1 MRPRLLLEP
10 EAKADL
16 LAAFRWYEAQR
27 TGLGSEFL
35 AEVAHVFATIE
46 ANPEQFPVIRGRT
59 RRGLVRRFPYGIFY
73 IIDPDLVAVTACMH
87 GRRDPQR
94 WQTRR

>member
-16 LAAFRWYEAQR
+16 ASAFE
-27 TGLGSEFL
+27 
-35 AEVAHVFATIE
+35 
-46 ANPEQFPVIRGRT
+46 IRGKT
-59 RRGLVRRFPYGIFY
+59 RRGLVRRFPFGIFY
-73 IIDPDLVAVTACMH
+73 IIEPDLIAVTACMH

-94 WQTRR
+94 WQIRR